1 MSVKR
6 VLLFDR
12 DPSNTKMQL
21 LGTFNIVKVFIWLQ
35 TIFSYTEKFILVHES
50 NQKESEESLHILWN
64 TKQ

>member
-6 VLLFDR
+6 VLMFDR

-21 LGTFNIVKVFIWLQ
+21 LGTCNMFIWLQ

-50 NQKESEESLHILWN
+50 NQKESEESLHIFWN